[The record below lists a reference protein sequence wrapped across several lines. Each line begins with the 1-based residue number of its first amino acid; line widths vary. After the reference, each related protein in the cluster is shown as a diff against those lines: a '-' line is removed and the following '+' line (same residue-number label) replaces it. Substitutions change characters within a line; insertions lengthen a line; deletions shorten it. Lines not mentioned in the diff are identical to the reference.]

1 MSKDVAIFGG
11 TFDPIHVGHLIVAEE
26 VRVKL
31 GVEEIVFVPVGQ
43 PWLKAD
49 RRISSG
55 KHRLAMIRLAIAD
68 NPHFKVSTL
77 EIDRPGLTYTV
88 DTVDMLRRQMG
99 SEAKLFFLM
108 GGDSLRELPQWK
120 EPKRLIQ
127 LCRLVVFTRPDSRLP
142 SMNELEEGVPGVS
155 DNIVIVDVPQI
166 DVSATE
172 VRQRVRQG
180 APIDELVLPAVKDYI
195 LGSGLY
201 REGV

>member
-108 GGDSLRELPQWK
+108 GGDSLRDLPQWK

-127 LCRLVVFTRPDSRLP
+127 LCRLVVFTRPGSRLP

-155 DNIVIVDVPQI
+155 DNIVIVEVPQI

-172 VRQRVRQG
+172 VRQQVRQG
-180 APIDELVLPAVKDYI
+180 DPIDELVLPAVKDYI

>member
-127 LCRLVVFTRPDSRLP
+127 LCRLVVFTRPGSRLP
-142 SMNELEEGVPGVS
+142 SMNGLEEGVPGVS
-155 DNIVIVDVPQI
+155 DNIVIVEVPQI

-172 VRQRVRQG
+172 VRQQVRQG
-180 APIDELVLPAVKDYI
+180 DPIDELVLPAVKDYI

>member
-127 LCRLVVFTRPDSRLP
+127 LCRLVVFTRPGSRLP
-142 SMNELEEGVPGVS
+142 SMKGLEEGVPGVS
-155 DNIVIVDVPQI
+155 DNIVIVEVPQI

-172 VRQRVRQG
+172 VRQQVRQG
-180 APIDELVLPAVKDYI
+180 DPIDELVLPAVKDYI

>member
-142 SMNELEEGVPGVS
+142 SMNGLEEGVPGVS
-155 DNIVIVDVPQI
+155 DNIVIVEVPQI

>member
-43 PWLKAD
+43 PWLKTD

-127 LCRLVVFTRPDSRLP
+127 LCWLVVFSRPDSRLP

-155 DNIVIVDVPQI
+155 DNIVIVEVPQI

-172 VRQRVRQG
+172 VRQQVRQG
-180 APIDELVLPAVKDYI
+180 DPIDELVLPAVKDYI

>member
-108 GGDSLRELPQWK
+108 GGDSLRELPRWK

-127 LCRLVVFTRPDSRLP
+127 LCRLVVFTRPGSRLP
-142 SMNELEEGVPGVS
+142 SMNELEEGIPGVS
-155 DNIVIVDVPQI
+155 DNIVIVEVPQI

-172 VRQRVRQG
+172 VRQQVRQG
-180 APIDELVLPAVKDYI
+180 DPIDELVLPAVKDYI